1 MYKEYKDLECYSD
14 VLAYLKNDLSEN
26 ERKQFEAIVNEDSFL
41 KEAVDGLS
49 LLSADALEHDFKS
62 LRTKKT
68 ASGSG
73 VKAAVIISV
82 FVAVV
87 TFAVYWWFLK
97 PESKNESFD
106 NGSLSSYSDEPI
118 LDDENPE
125 SVADTSLLFF
135 MDNDTIDVM
144 GLSKSDDSISS
155 LMNNASEKPERQ
167 GSVQSKPVE
176 KQSVERNERPTRPKP
191 RRVTEEKT
199 QVEKID
205 TPKNSYADSIYPLM
219 NEIDVIV
226 GHSISTPDTMNFIAN
241 PTDSFPGRDE

>member
-1 MYKEYKDLECYSD
+1 MSKDYKDLERYSD
-14 VLAYLKNDLSEN
+14 LYAYLTNNLPEL
-26 ERKQFEAIVNEDSFL
+26 EHKQFQEIINVDSFL
-41 KEAVDGLS
+41 KEATEGFS

-62 LRTKKT
+62 LRFKKS
-68 ASGSG
+68 ASGTG
-73 VKAAVIISV
+73 VKSAVIISV

-106 NGSLSSYSDEPI
+106 NSSLSSYSDEPI

-167 GSVQSKPVE
+167 SSVKSKPVE
-176 KQSVERNERPTRPKP
+176 KQSVERSERPTRPKP

-205 TPKNSYADSIYPLM
+205 THKNLYADSIYPLM
-219 NEIDVIV
+219 NEIDVVV

-241 PTDSFPGRDE
+241 PTDSFPGREE